1 MALFLLLKN
10 MELLIVLTLSVLL
23 IIHEIISYRE
33 RQSMLDRLMAK
44 NLPEYKDNQT
54 TQDNTID
61 EIEDDTVPLEDAE
74 EEVVGEK

>member
-1 MALFLLLKN
+1 

>member
-1 MALFLLLKN
+1 

-61 EIEDDTVPLEDAE
+61 EIEDDTIPLEDAE